1 MNERSPFDLHLAE
14 CTAQAA
20 AIWLVLEAMLRF
32 QLRDAGHMERVEFFG
47 RVLKAAETITLP
59 AGEALGTTVSAEW
72 IARRYWELIDNFI
85 NREAQSNRIEEG

>member
-1 MNERSPFDLHLAE
+1 MDERTSFDLHLAE

-32 QLRDAGHMERVEFFG
+32 QLKDASHTERVKFFN

-59 AGEALGTTVSAEW
+59 AGEEVDTMSGEW
-72 IARRYWELIDNFI
+72 IAHRYWELIDGFI
-85 NREAQSNRIEEG
+85 NREIQWNRIDEG